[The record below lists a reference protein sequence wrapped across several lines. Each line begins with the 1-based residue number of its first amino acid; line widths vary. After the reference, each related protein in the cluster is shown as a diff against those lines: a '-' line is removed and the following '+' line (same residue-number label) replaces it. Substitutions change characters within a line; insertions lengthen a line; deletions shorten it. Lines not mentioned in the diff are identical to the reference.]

1 MLQAQSDDD
10 DVGDDVAVNVDT
22 GGFMDEFFEQVSR
35 AVCLFTLHRGP
46 RQRRRPSIYLT
57 GFTANTESILLILIT
72 TCRFH
77 KRVPKKQH
85 IPVLEER
92 HVFVPSKCSFFLIV
106 VSNGLNYISQ
116 IRTTWQSFHLLIF

>member
-46 RQRRRPSIYLT
+46 SQRRRPSIYRT
-57 GFTANTESILLILIT
+57 GFTANT
-72 TCRFH
+72 
-77 KRVPKKQH
+77 
-85 IPVLEER
+85 
-92 HVFVPSKCSFFLIV
+92 KCQINPPNPNPDPNYYLSF
-106 VSNGLNYISQ
+106 S
-116 IRTTWQSFHLLIF
+116 